1 MNLDTSNRPTNML
14 VMLCKC
20 KTKKKS
26 GVCFEKETYFRF
38 LLQVCDEIRINI
50 PDLGRVYGHRQ
61 KLNRTVGTTAIPQ
74 WPKIENSIW
83 NLFLGKQDIFQSLL
97 GQLMSEICMIHLK
110 NQVQVS
116 SHYWQFTVEDSEIIF
131 GFAALSGYNFQ
142 VAILIMDHSVYIDCK
157 GVQNWSYFDTTFRY
171 SKT

>member
-26 GVCFEKETYFRF
+26 GVCFEKETYFCF

-61 KLNRTVGTTAIPQ
+61 KLNRTVGTTAKPQ
-74 WPKIENSIW
+74 
-83 NLFLGKQDIFQSLL
+83 
-97 GQLMSEICMIHLK
+97 
-110 NQVQVS
+110 
-116 SHYWQFTVEDSEIIF
+116 
-131 GFAALSGYNFQ
+131 
-142 VAILIMDHSVYIDCK
+142 
-157 GVQNWSYFDTTFRY
+157 
-171 SKT
+171 

>member
-1 MNLDTSNRPTNML
+1 
-14 VMLCKC
+14 
-20 KTKKKS
+20 
-26 GVCFEKETYFRF
+26 
-38 LLQVCDEIRINI
+38 
-50 PDLGRVYGHRQ
+50 
-61 KLNRTVGTTAIPQ
+61 
-74 WPKIENSIW
+74 
-83 NLFLGKQDIFQSLL
+83 
-97 GQLMSEICMIHLK
+97 MIHLK

-142 VAILIMDHSVYIDCK
+142 VALLIMDHSVYIDCK